1 MFYWIYDVPS
11 WVLATLFSVLF
22 VGCSWV
28 GIVLTRSRVRRWV
41 SSQADWNEVMGYIV
55 SGHGVLY
62 GILLGLIAVGTQQN
76 FTNVEKTIDDEAAAL
91 AALYQDVSSYPEAP
105 RNELQA
111 ILRKYCQF
119 VIEEEWPAQRRGIIN
134 EGGTTQ
140 ITAFQQKLLSFQPE
154 TKGQEILHVETIRQF
169 NILTAGRHNR
179 LRQVTTALP
188 AAMWYVVALG
198 AVLGIALTWVFSID
212 RLSAHLVLAGIVSML
227 TGLVVF
233 LIAAMDHPY
242 RGNVSVTPEA
252 FEIVQKS
259 MIAPP

>member
-1 MFYWIYDVPS
+1 MFYWIYDIPN
-11 WVLATLFSVLF
+11 WALATLFSVVF
-22 VGCSWV
+22 VACSWL

-41 SSQADWNEVMGYIV
+41 SSQADWNDVMGYVV

-62 GILLGLIAVGTQQN
+62 GILLGLIAVGTQHN
-76 FTNVEKTIDDEAAAL
+76 FSAIEKTIDDEAAAL
-91 AALYQDVSSYPEAP
+91 AALYQDVSNYPEAP
-105 RNELQA
+105 RRELQVM
-111 ILRKYCQF
+111 LRKYCRF

-134 EGGTTQ
+134 EDGTMQ
-140 ITAFQQKLLSFQPE
+140 ITAFQRKLLSFQPE

-169 NILTAGRHNR
+169 NILITGRHNR

-188 AAMWYVVALG
+188 AAMWYVVATG
-198 AVLGIALTWVFSID
+198 AVLGIVLTWMFSID

-242 RGNVSVTPEA
+242 RGNVSVAPEA
-252 FEIVQKS
+252 FEIAQKS
-259 MIAPP
+259 MQAPP